1 MNPQKVRSSAPS
13 DSAGAIDPIDNHHLK
28 NLSAKMAEFTGQ
40 MNYIAEMLGELRVM
54 ADNNGEGMLAY
65 LIEMAELQAKDIN
78 SKEHSPTKDRV

>member
-1 MNPQKVRSSAPS
+1 
-13 DSAGAIDPIDNHHLK
+13 
-28 NLSAKMAEFTGQ
+28 MAEFTGQ

-78 SKEHSPTKDRV
+78 SKEQSPTKDRV